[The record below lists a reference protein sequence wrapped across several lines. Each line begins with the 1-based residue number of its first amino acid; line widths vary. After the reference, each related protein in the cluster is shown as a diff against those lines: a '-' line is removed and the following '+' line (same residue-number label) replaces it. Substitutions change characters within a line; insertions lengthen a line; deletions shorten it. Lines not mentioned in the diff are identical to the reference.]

1 MYCKCKKRF
10 HHATVNFDIP
20 MIISVI
26 NQKGGV
32 GKTTTAVNLAVSV
45 AQWGQETLLVDLD
58 PQGNATSAI
67 GITSLISPTL
77 YNCLVEY
84 SNDGA
89 KSLLNAN
96 AEHSNA
102 EYSDA
107 GLSAHNKKSAFVLGT
122 QDDPS
127 MPAVVESAV
136 KNLWVLGTS
145 SELAGAEVELAHNEK
160 RDDLKR
166 VLKTLEKRFSLI
178 LIDTPPSLSIIT
190 VNALVAAD
198 RLVIPVQCEYFALEG
213 LGQLLRTLELIKRN
227 LNPQLNVLGLLRT
240 MYTARLGLNEQ
251 VSQELEKHF
260 QSLLFKTIIPRNVR
274 LAESPSHGL
283 PIALYDRRSVGAD
296 AYRRLGIEVLKRL
309 EIPVKCAK

>member
-1 MYCKCKKRF
+1 
-10 HHATVNFDIP
+10 

-32 GKTTTAVNLAVSV
+32 GKTTTAVNLAVSL

-67 GITSLISPTL
+67 GVHTLGSPTL
-77 YNCLVEY
+77 YECLVEY
-84 SNDGA
+84 SENENSA
-89 KSLLNAN
+89 SAENASPSL
-96 AEHSNA
+96 ESHES
-102 EYSDA
+102 
-107 GLSAHNKKSAFVLGT
+107 SAT
-122 QDDPS
+122 PD
-127 MPAVVESAV
+127 VVESAV

-145 SELAGAEVELAHNEK
+145 RELAGAEVELAANAK

-166 VLKTLEKRFSLI
+166 VLQSFENRFPI
-178 LIDTPPSLSIIT
+178 IVIDTPPSLSIIT
-190 VNALVAAD
+190 VNALVAAN
-198 RLVIPVQCEYFALEG
+198 RLIIPVQCEYFALEG

-260 QSLLFKTIIPRNVR
+260 KTLLFQTIIPRNVR

-309 EIPVKCAK
+309 NVNVKNAK